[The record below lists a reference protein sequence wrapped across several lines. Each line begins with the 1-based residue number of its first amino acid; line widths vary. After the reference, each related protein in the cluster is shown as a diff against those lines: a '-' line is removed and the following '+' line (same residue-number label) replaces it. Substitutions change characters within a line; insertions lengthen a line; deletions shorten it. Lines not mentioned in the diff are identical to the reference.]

1 VLAELG
7 LTIRA
12 YGQDAE
18 HDPSRTAIIHFYASP
33 RRTYAF
39 VMNAKLR
46 GLPLNERLRR
56 LEALW
61 YELHGSGLGS
71 DFLDDVPNRL
81 A

>member
-1 VLAELG
+1 
-7 LTIRA
+7 
-12 YGQDAE
+12 
-18 HDPSRTAIIHFYASP
+18 
-33 RRTYAF
+33 
-39 VMNAKLR
+39 MNAKLR